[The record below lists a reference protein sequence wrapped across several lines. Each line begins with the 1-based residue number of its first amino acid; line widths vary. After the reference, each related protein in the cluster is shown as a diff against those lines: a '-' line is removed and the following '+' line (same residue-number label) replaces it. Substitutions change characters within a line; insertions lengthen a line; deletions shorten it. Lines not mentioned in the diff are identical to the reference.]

1 MKVILKE
8 PGFPAYLA
16 DIPNELEDLQE
27 YVGGYIEAHTLGRDL
42 VVICNEEG
50 RIDGLAP
57 NCTVCGVDFVG
68 PVIMC
73 SPKGDEFSDIR
84 TPGKVMTLIHEA
96 AATSPIWGMIY
107 GSGGKGAAE

>member
-50 RIDGLAP
+50 RNKGLP
-57 NCTVCGVDFVG
+57 QNCVICGVSFVG
-68 PVIMC
+68 PVILC
-73 SPKGDEFSDIR
+73 SQKDDDFADIR
-84 TPGKVMTLIHEA
+84 TPGKVMPLIHE
-96 AATSPIWGMIY
+96 WGGFSTLY
-107 GSGGKGAAE
+107 GLKSEEDPEC

>member
-16 DIPNELEDLQE
+16 DIPNELKDLQE
-27 YVGGYIEAHTLGRDL
+27 YVG
-42 VVICNEEG
+42 G

-73 SPKGDEFSDIR
+73 SPKGDKFSDIR
-84 TPGKVMTLIHEA
+84 TPGKVMPLIHEA
-96 AATSPIWGMIY
+96 SATSPIWGMIF